1 MANKKSAAGEKQY
14 KYTRICVVCKGE
26 FKTNHK
32 TQLACSNS
40 CRYKRDDERELLGL
54 DSGRVGS
61 ISELA
66 VCIDLL
72 TKGYYVFRSMS
83 PSGPIDLIAMKDGK
97 TLKIEVKT
105 TYRTFSGKIK
115 KPKHSHDQ
123 HDVMAVFIPDEKTIE
138 YTPRLEGLL

>member
-1 MANKKSAAGEKQY
+1 MVKMTSEKQY
-14 KYTRICVVCKGE
+14 KYTRTCVVCKDE

-32 TQLACSNS
+32 TQLACSNA

-83 PSGPIDLIAMKDGK
+83 PSGPVDLIAMKNGK

-105 TYRTFSGKIK
+105 MHRTFSGKIR

-123 HDVMAVFIPDEKTIE
+123 HDVIAVFIPDEKAIE
-138 YTPRLEGLL
+138 YTPRLEEVL